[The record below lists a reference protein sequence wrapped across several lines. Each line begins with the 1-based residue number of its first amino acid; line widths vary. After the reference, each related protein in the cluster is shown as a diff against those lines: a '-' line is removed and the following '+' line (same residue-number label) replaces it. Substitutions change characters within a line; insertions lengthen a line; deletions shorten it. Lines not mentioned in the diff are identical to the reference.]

1 MERYSPAAEK
11 NKTPIL
17 EALRERLGPT
27 VRVLEVG
34 SGSGQHA
41 LHFTEA
47 LPGLCWQPTEHPA
60 ALPALEANLGAA
72 GRAAILAPLALDLAA
87 GPWPTGPF
95 DAVYAANV
103 MHIVSVPL
111 GEALIRGAAAV
122 LGEGGQLLLYGPYRF
137 AGAFTTESNAEF
149 DQWLKAR
156 DPASGVRDFEA
167 VVAVAETA
175 GLVLEGNQAMPSNNQ
190 LLAFIAAPS
199 TSRGLGKG
207 ITASPS

>member
-1 MERYSPAAEK
+1 MERYSPAADT
-11 NKTPIL
+11 NKGPIL
-17 EALRERLGPT
+17 ETLRARLAPT
-27 VRVLEVG
+27 ARVLEVG

-47 LPGLCWQPTEHPA
+47 LPELRWQPTEHPA
-60 ALPALEANLGAA
+60 VMSALEANLGAA
-72 GRAAILAPLALDLAA
+72 GRAAILPPLALDLAA
-87 GPWPTGPF
+87 ESWPAGPF

-111 GEALIRGAAAV
+111 GEALIRGAASV
-122 LGEGGQLLLYGPYRF
+122 LGAGGQLLLYGPYRF

-167 VVAVAETA
+167 VAAVAEA
-175 GLVLEGNQAMPSNNQ
+175 SGLVLEDNRAMPSNNQ
-190 LLAFIAAPS
+190 LLCFRRKA
-199 TSRGLGKG
+199 
-207 ITASPS
+207 TA

>member
-17 EALRERLGPT
+17 EELRERLAPT
-27 VRVLEVG
+27 ARVLEVG

-47 LPGLCWQPTEHPA
+47 LPEVRWQPTEHPA
-60 ALPALEANLGAA
+60 VMPALEANLGAA
-72 GRAAILAPLALDLAA
+72 GREAILPPLALDLATDS
-87 GPWPTGPF
+87 WPTGPF
-95 DAVYAANV
+95 DAVFAANV
-103 MHIVSVPL
+103 MHIVSVLL
-111 GEALIRGAAAV
+111 GEALLRGAASV

-137 AGAFTTESNAEF
+137 GGAFTTESNAEF

-167 VVAVAETA
+167 VAAAAEAV
-175 GLVLEGNQAMPSNNQ
+175 GLVLEDNRAMPSNNQ
-190 LLAFIAAPS
+190 LLCF
-199 TSRGLGKG
+199 RRR
-207 ITASPS
+207 ASP